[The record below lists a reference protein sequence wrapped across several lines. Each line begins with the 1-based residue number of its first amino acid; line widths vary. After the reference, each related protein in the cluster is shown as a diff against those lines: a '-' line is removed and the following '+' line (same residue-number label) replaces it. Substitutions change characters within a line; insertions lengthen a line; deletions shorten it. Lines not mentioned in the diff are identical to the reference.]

1 MTVREKIYGAMA
13 GHAPL
18 LALLAEGEGSI
29 RQGGSLVGRIDAR
42 PFIVYRIQERFPTL
56 RGDDAVE
63 VLHTNVE
70 IWVYDEPGSFTR
82 IEAIL
87 DVTMALVPTI
97 VGLKSIFRGVSGEL
111 PDDEMK
117 AFTKNVVYE
126 CSERT

>member
-1 MTVREKIYGAMA
+1 M
-13 GHAPL
+13 
-18 LALLAEGEGSI
+18 
-29 RQGGSLVGRIDAR
+29 
-42 PFIVYRIQERFPTL
+42 
-56 RGDDAVE
+56 E